1 MKGKKPAAGQKQ
13 IMDGCI
19 NVLKVVDVPES
30 DFSSESINFS
40 CYVQKEMSDG

>member
-1 MKGKKPAAGQKQ
+1 MKGKKPTAGQKQ